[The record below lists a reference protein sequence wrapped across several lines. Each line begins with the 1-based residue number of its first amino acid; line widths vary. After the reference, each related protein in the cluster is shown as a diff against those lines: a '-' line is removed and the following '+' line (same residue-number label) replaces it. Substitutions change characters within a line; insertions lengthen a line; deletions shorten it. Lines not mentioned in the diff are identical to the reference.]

1 MMKDTTVAERYA
13 RALFMITERRGE
25 TRKALEDLEGLRGV
39 LDPVSTVGRLLA
51 APLVSLA
58 DKRATVLKVLEQR
71 VLRSVALFV
80 DLLLRKKRLG
90 EFETIVTRFEGL
102 VERAMGIE
110 RAQVV
115 SAVPLTDSERKRIH
129 AELERS
135 TGKSIK
141 LAASVDPRLV
151 GGALAR
157 IGDHVMD
164 RSVRSLLDAI
174 EQRLLETS
182 V

>member
-13 RALFMITERRGE
+13 RALFIVTEKRRE
-25 TRKALEDLEGLRGV
+25 TEKALADLQGLRSV
-39 LDPVSTVGRLLA
+39 LDPASPVGRLLS

-58 DKRATVLKVLEQR
+58 DKRATVVKVLEKR
-71 VLRSVALFV
+71 VLRAVALFV

-90 EFETIVTRFEGL
+90 EFETIVTQFESL

-115 SAVPLTDSERKRIH
+115 SAVPLTESERKKLH
-129 AELERS
+129 AELERT
-135 TGKSIK
+135 TGKNIK
-141 LAASVDPRLV
+141 LAATVDQRLV
-151 GGALAR
+151 GGALTR

>member
-1 MMKDTTVAERYA
+1 MTKDTTVAGRYA
-13 RALFMITERRGE
+13 RALFIVTEKRHE
-25 TRKALEDLEGLRGV
+25 TEKALEDLLGLRTV
-39 LDPVSTVGRLLA
+39 LAPGSPVGRLLS

-58 DKRATVLKVLEQR
+58 DKRATVMKVFEKR
-71 VLRSVALFV
+71 VLRSVTLFV
-80 DLLLRKKRLG
+80 DLLLRKKRLS
-90 EFETIVTRFEGL
+90 EFETIATQFESL

-115 SAVPLTDSERKRIH
+115 SAVPLTDGERKKLH
-129 AELERS
+129 TELERM
-135 TGKSIK
+135 TGKKIN
-141 LAASVDPRLV
+141 LAAAVDPRLV

-157 IGDHVMD
+157 LGDHVMD
-164 RSVRSLLDAI
+164 RSVRSLLDSI

>member
-1 MMKDTTVAERYA
+1 MARDTTVAERYA
-13 RALFMITERRGE
+13 KALFIVTEKRNE
-25 TRKALEDLEGLRGV
+25 TAQALEDLQGLRSV
-39 LDPVSTVGRLLA
+39 LDPESPVGRLLS

-58 DKRATVLKVLEQR
+58 DKRSTVVKVLEKR
-71 VLRSVALFV
+71 VLRSVTLFV
-80 DLLLRKKRLG
+80 DLLLRKKRLN
-90 EFETIVTRFEGL
+90 EFETIVTQFEAL
-102 VERAMGIE
+102 VERALGIE

-115 SAVPLTDSERKRIH
+115 SAVPLTDSERKKLH
-129 AELERS
+129 AELERT

-141 LAASVDPRLV
+141 LAAAVDPRLV